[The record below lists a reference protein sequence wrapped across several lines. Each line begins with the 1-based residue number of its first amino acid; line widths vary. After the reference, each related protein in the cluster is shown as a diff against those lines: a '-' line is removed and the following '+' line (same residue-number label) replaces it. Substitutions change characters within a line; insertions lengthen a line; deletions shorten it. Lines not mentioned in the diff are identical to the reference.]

1 MAGGADR
8 VAQGLNRGAE
18 PGPGLP
24 RRRLLLAGAGLLS
37 TAGLGAVVWEASR
50 PDAAQPPATAIREP
64 PARRLVATAPPATA
78 TPEPPA
84 RRAAIWQAKVSV
96 PRPQVMAA
104 AGGVVCVAGDE
115 GVYFN
120 PSTARDTV
128 QALNARDG
136 SQMWTFTVRTGVAG
150 KAYNDPPGLAAG
162 QGYVYVALDRLY
174 CLRARDGAT
183 VWSDPDPL
191 TVNLAAGPDAVY
203 AVQSALYALSS
214 RDGTQLWS
222 FGANASAMPAPVL
235 ADGIIYLLGYD
246 TQTTVMA
253 IRASDGAE
261 LWQSPGPGG
270 GWLACDG
277 KTVCAVSGVGP
288 GVQIS
293 GNAGPIPS
301 QMWTY
306 RASDGKLLYRSAA
319 NAGYSLPPVMSG
331 GMAFALTAG
340 DGHTPSKLHAVD
352 PGNGRAVWSYPGAST
367 GLAAARGTIYTSSP
381 DGSLIALNASDGTA
395 VWQCPIRFT
404 LGPIVVGST
413 VYVCDNT
420 TVYAVRT

>member
-1 MAGGADR
+1 

-50 PDAAQPPATAIREP
+50 PDAAQPRTTAMREP
-64 PARRLVATAPPATA
+64 PARRLAAIAPTPTVPAK
-78 TPEPPA
+78 PPA
-84 RRAAIWQAKVSV
+84 RRAAIWQAKISV

-104 AGGVVCVAGDE
+104 AGGVVYVAGDE

-120 PSTARDTV
+120 PSTSRDMV

-136 SQMWTFTVRTGVAG
+136 SHMWSFTVRTGVRGMAF
-150 KAYNDPPGLAAG
+150 NDPPGLAAS
-162 QGYVYVALDRLY
+162 QGCVYVAVDRLY
-174 CLRARDGAT
+174 CLRAGDGAKM
-183 VWSDPDPL
+183 WSAPDPL

-203 AVQSALYALSS
+203 AVQSTLYALSS

-222 FGANASAMPAPVL
+222 FAADASAMPAPLL
-235 ADGIIYLLGYD
+235 ADGVIYVLGYD
-246 TQTTVMA
+246 AQTKVMA
-253 IRASDGAE
+253 IRASDGVE
-261 LWQSPGPGG
+261 LWESPGPGG

-288 GVQIS
+288 GVQFS
-293 GNAGPIPS
+293 GNAGPIPA

-340 DGHTPSKLHAVD
+340 DGPTPSKLHAVD
-352 PGNGRAVWSYPGAST
+352 PGNGRTAWSYPGAST
-367 GLAAARGTIYTSSP
+367 GLAAARGRIYTTSP
-381 DGSLIALNASDGTA
+381 DGDLIALNASDGTP

-404 LGPIVVGST
+404 LGPIVVGSI

>member
-50 PDAAQPPATAIREP
+50 PDAAQPRTTAMR
-64 PARRLVATAPPATA
+64 
-78 TPEPPA
+78 EPPA
-84 RRAAIWQAKVSV
+84 RRAAIWKAKVSV

-104 AGGVVCVAGDE
+104 AGGVVYVAGDQ
-115 GVYFN
+115 GVYLN
-120 PSTARDTV
+120 PSTSRDMV

-136 SQMWTFTVRTGVAG
+136 SHMWSFTVRTGARG
-150 KAYNDPPGLAAG
+150 MAFNDPPGLAAS
-162 QGYVYVALDRLY
+162 QGCVYVAVDRLY
-174 CLRARDGAT
+174 CLRAGDGAT
-183 VWSDPDPL
+183 MWSDPDPL

-203 AVQSALYALSS
+203 AVQETLYALSS

-222 FGANASAMPAPVL
+222 FDANASAMPAPVL
-235 ADGIIYLLGYD
+235 ADGIVYVLGYH
-246 TQTTVMA
+246 TQRKVMA
-253 IRASDGAE
+253 VRASDGTE
-261 LWQSPGPGG
+261 LWESPGPEG

-277 KTVCAVSGVGP
+277 KTVCAVSGIGP
-288 GVQIS
+288 DVQIS

-340 DGHTPSKLHAVD
+340 DGRTPSKLHAVD
-352 PGNGRAVWSYPGAST
+352 PGNGRTAWSYPGAST
-367 GLAAARGTIYTSSP
+367 GLAAARGRIYTASP
-381 DGSLIALNASDGTA
+381 DGDLIALN
-395 VWQCPIRFT
+395 
-404 LGPIVVGST
+404 
-413 VYVCDNT
+413 
-420 TVYAVRT
+420 

>member
-1 MAGGADR
+1 M
-8 VAQGLNRGAE
+8 AQGLNRGAE

-50 PDAAQPPATAIREP
+50 PDAAQPRTTAMREP
-64 PARRLVATAPPATA
+64 PARRLAAIAPTPTVPAK
-78 TPEPPA
+78 PPA
-84 RRAAIWQAKVSV
+84 RRAAIWQAKISV

-120 PSTARDTV
+120 PSTSRDMV

-136 SQMWTFTVRTGVAG
+136 SHMWSFTVRTGVRGMAF
-150 KAYNDPPGLAAG
+150 NDPPGLAAS
-162 QGYVYVALDRLY
+162 QGCVYVAVDRLY
-174 CLRARDGAT
+174 CLRAGDGAT
-183 VWSDPDPL
+183 MWSDPDPL

-203 AVQSALYALSS
+203 AVQSTLYALSS

-222 FGANASAMPAPVL
+222 FAANASAMPAPVL
-235 ADGIIYLLGYD
+235 ADGIVYVLGYD
-246 TQTTVMA
+246 MQRKVMA
-253 IRASDGAE
+253 VRASDGTE
-261 LWQSPGPGG
+261 LWESPGPEG

-306 RASDGKLLYRSAA
+306 RASDGKLLYQSAA

-340 DGHTPSKLHAVD
+340 DGHIPSKLHAVD
-352 PGNGRAVWSYPGAST
+352 PGNGRTAWSYPGASV
-367 GLAAARGTIYTSSP
+367 GLAAARGRIYTTSP
-381 DGSLIALNASDGTA
+381 DGDLIALNASDGTP

>member
-1 MAGGADR
+1 M
-8 VAQGLNRGAE
+8 
-18 PGPGLP
+18 
-24 RRRLLLAGAGLLS
+24 
-37 TAGLGAVVWEASR
+37 
-50 PDAAQPPATAIREP
+50 REP
-64 PARRLVATAPPATA
+64 PARRLAAIAPTPTVPAK
-78 TPEPPA
+78 PPA
-84 RRAAIWQAKVSV
+84 RRAAIWQAKISV

-104 AGGVVCVAGDE
+104 AGGVVYVAGDE

-120 PSTARDTV
+120 PSTSRDMV

-136 SQMWTFTVRTGVAG
+136 SHMWSFTVRTGVRGMAF
-150 KAYNDPPGLAAG
+150 NDPPGLAAS
-162 QGYVYVALDRLY
+162 QGCVYVAVDRLY
-174 CLRARDGAT
+174 CLRAGDGAKM
-183 VWSDPDPL
+183 WSAPDPL

-203 AVQSALYALSS
+203 AVQSTLYALSS

-222 FGANASAMPAPVL
+222 FAANASAMPAPVL
-235 ADGIIYLLGYD
+235 ADGIVYVLGYD
-246 TQTTVMA
+246 MQRKVMA
-253 IRASDGAE
+253 IRASDGTE
-261 LWQSPGPGG
+261 LWESPGPEG

-288 GVQIS
+288 DVQLS

-306 RASDGKLLYRSAA
+306 RASDGKLLYQSAA

-340 DGHTPSKLHAVD
+340 DGHIPSKLHAVD
-352 PGNGRAVWSYPGAST
+352 PGNGRTAWSYPGAST
-367 GLAAARGTIYTSSP
+367 GLAAARGRIYTTSP
-381 DGSLIALNASDGTA
+381 DGDLIALNASDGTP

>member
-1 MAGGADR
+1 
-8 VAQGLNRGAE
+8 
-18 PGPGLP
+18 
-24 RRRLLLAGAGLLS
+24 
-37 TAGLGAVVWEASR
+37 
-50 PDAAQPPATAIREP
+50 
-64 PARRLVATAPPATA
+64 
-78 TPEPPA
+78 
-84 RRAAIWQAKVSV
+84 
-96 PRPQVMAA
+96 
-104 AGGVVCVAGDE
+104 
-115 GVYFN
+115 
-120 PSTARDTV
+120 
-128 QALNARDG
+128 
-136 SQMWTFTVRTGVAG
+136 
-150 KAYNDPPGLAAG
+150 
-162 QGYVYVALDRLY
+162 
-174 CLRARDGAT
+174 

-191 TVNLAAGPDAVY
+191 TINLAAGPDAVY

-235 ADGIIYLLGYD
+235 VDGIIYLLGYD

-261 LWQSPGPGG
+261 LWQ
-270 GWLACDG
+270 
-277 KTVCAVSGVGP
+277 
-288 GVQIS
+288 

-367 GLAAARGTIYTSSP
+367 GLAAARGRIYTSSP

-420 TVYAVRT
+420 TVYAIRT